1 MSRKSDETR
10 KPSMNQPFFIK
21 LSMLAT
27 VLALVVV
34 VLGAYVRLNN
44 AGLGCPDWPGCYG
57 HLTVPTSS
65 HAVAK
70 ADQAYPHRPVEAHK
84 AWKEM
89 IHRYF
94 AGTLGLIVFALAA
107 IAWWRRRHGVPDQL
121 VGVPSFLAVLIVFQA
136 LLGMWTVTLLVSPPI
151 VMAHLLGGMTT
162 LALLWW
168 LSLRQSG
175 LLAARAGLDRAL
187 QRLRPWALLGLVI
200 LVCQIALGGWTSS
213 NYAALVCPDFPT
225 CQGQWWP
232 PMDFS
237 QAFTLW
243 HTTGINYE
251 GGVLPNAARVAIHV
265 THRIGALVTFL
276 YLATLSI
283 AAMRAA
289 VGTTTRR
296 VAAALLI
303 LLLVQV
309 SLGIANVELSLPLAV
324 AVAHN
329 AGAALLLL
337 GIVTLNHTLRPR
349 RGAA

>member
-1 MSRKSDETR
+1 
-10 KPSMNQPFFIK
+10 
-21 LSMLAT
+21 
-27 VLALVVV
+27 
-34 VLGAYVRLNN
+34 
-44 AGLGCPDWPGCYG
+44 
-57 HLTVPTSS
+57 
-65 HAVAK
+65 
-70 ADQAYPHRPVEAHK
+70 
-84 AWKEM
+84 
-89 IHRYF
+89 
-94 AGTLGLIVFALAA
+94 
-107 IAWWRRRHGVPDQL
+107 
-121 VGVPSFLAVLIVFQA
+121 
-136 LLGMWTVTLLVSPPI
+136 MWTVTLLVSPPI